1 MKYLLFFFLIL
12 SASNANAVS
21 DDWRGKDKQLH
32 FWWATALGTGSVL
45 ALNMVNYEG
54 NKTLV
59 TSTLC
64 LGVST
69 MKEVSDIN
77 SSGFDVHDLTYSALG
92 CALGIYTT
100 TTALSYWQPA
110 PDAIGII
117 YKKRF

>member
-1 MKYLLFFFLIL
+1 MKFLLFVFLMF
-12 SASNANAVS
+12 SASTANAVS

-32 FWWATALGTGSVL
+32 FWWTTALGTGSVL

-54 NKTLV
+54 SKTLV
-59 TSTLC
+59 ASTLC

-77 SSGFDVHDLTYSALG
+77 STGFDVHDLTYSLLG

-100 TTALSYWQPA
+100 ATAVSFWQPEE
-110 PDAIGII
+110 DAIGII